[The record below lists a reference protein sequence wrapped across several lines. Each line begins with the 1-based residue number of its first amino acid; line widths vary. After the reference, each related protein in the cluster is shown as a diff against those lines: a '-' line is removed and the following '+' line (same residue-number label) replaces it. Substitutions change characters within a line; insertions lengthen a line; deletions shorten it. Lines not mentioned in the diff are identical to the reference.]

1 MLLSD
6 ELLEAR
12 YKKPHLILLV
22 PCVHPTEKRKMGF
35 LYIVRISKGCLEQR
49 IKRYKRVAIPV
60 K

>member
-12 YKKPHLILLV
+12 YKKPHLMLLV

-35 LYIVRISKGCLEQR
+35 LYVVRISNSGSEKK
-49 IKRYKRVAIPV
+49 IKRYKRVVVPV